1 MRDRAL
7 RPDCGVASRR
17 PLSPTDAHGLRRHFH
32 GSLDAAWGDVRSACA
47 EGPSVAFDHHLRWEA
62 PQRAI
67 SRGGLGM
74 SPIDTKPIERS
85 VR

>member
-1 MRDRAL
+1 MLVEYADIFLAHLTVRGETLPLPALEDRAL
-7 RPDCGVASRR
+7 D
-17 PLSPTDAHGLRRHFH
+17 
-32 GSLDAAWGDVRSACA
+32 
-47 EGPSVAFDHHLRWEA
+47 HLRWEA

-74 SPIDTKPIERS
+74 SPIDTAPIERS